1 MQVLY
6 IPYLT
11 LKTER
16 IQTMYANVQSERR
29 CLVSCDPADARQAN
43 EPLSVVAVRISNSDC
58 SALGITR

>member
-29 CLVSCDPADARQAN
+29 CLVSCDPADARQDDEAPSLKRR
-43 EPLSVVAVRISNSDC
+43 E
-58 SALGITR
+58 

>member
-29 CLVSCDPADARQAN
+29 CLVSCDPADARQAD
-43 EPLSVVAVRISNSDC
+43 EPPPLNR
-58 SALGITR
+58 GE